1 MTAFATTDTIA
12 ARPEHPEIPEGTDA
26 LRFRRGRV
34 LRHALGIGWVIAA
47 GVCTLLPALHHGL
60 SLGPYDILT
69 RGGLTSVSG
78 TTVHNTV
85 SGDQIAEMIP
95 WTSLAWT
102 QVHHGHLPLWSSY
115 NGMGLPLA
123 FNWQSG
129 AFSLPALIGYL
140 VPLHLAYTAQ
150 ILVTLVLAGTGA
162 YFLASVLGAG
172 VIGSAM
178 AGTVFELSGDVMAW
192 LGWPHAAVISL
203 AGWLFAFAILI
214 VRGRHRARDTVLFA
228 AITAWA
234 IYAGEPEIFTI
245 LALSLAVFALC
256 MVVVERHGSGRSWRR
271 SLRPLLDMSLG
282 GVAGIALA
290 APLVLPGLQ
299 LLGASTRSNGTLLSS
314 TEVGRSLPPHD
325 LVHLLVQGYNGLPLA
340 GSQVFDDSIY
350 MDTAAYVGVIALAL
364 AVLAAVRHWRR
375 PAVAAFLAL
384 TGISLAVLFVPP
396 VEAVFIHL
404 PLVQTIDW
412 HRGLM
417 MLGLC
422 IAVLAGL
429 GTDTLVKET
438 SSRSALK
445 WVGGVLAVGMVLL
458 LLLWLFVGAGIGQL
472 ETRLRRDS
480 LQLPL
485 LTAGLALVTVVVC
498 LLWRAR
504 RREGRPNGSGGPL
517 LGRVAALVLLAL
529 ETVFLVASGAQLWSS
544 TPGGVVPTPAVRS
557 LARTVGNARVG
568 FGEFTCFLGPGIS
581 GLGVLPES
589 NILFGVHEFDI
600 YDPILPRAYVRSWA
614 QVSRTPAG
622 APIYNSFCPRVTT
635 AAEARRYGIQFV
647 LEPSG
652 AAGPAGA
659 VFVSRIGDE
668 LLYRIPGSS
677 DGVLVPMSRAGSP
690 PPADAIGRSVDVSQT
705 APSSFRVTTSAP
717 HRTEL
722 RLRITDVPGW
732 HATIDGRPLAVM
744 SFAGVMLQAVIPP
757 GHHVVELHYWPTL
770 FTVGIVVALL
780 AVLVLAAVLVI
791 AAFRRD

>member
-1 MTAFATTDTIA
+1 MTAYPTTETIDA
-12 ARPEHPEIPEGTDA
+12 PPEHHEASPGTDA
-26 LRFRRGRV
+26 VRFGS
-34 LRHALGIGWVIAA
+34 RHALKHLMGIGWVIVA
-47 GVCTLLPALHHGL
+47 GLCTLLPALHHGL
-60 SLGPYDILT
+60 SLGPYDILSQS
-69 RGGLTSVSG
+69 GLTKVAG

-85 SGDQIAEMIP
+85 SGDQIAEIIP

-129 AFSLPALIGYL
+129 AFSLPALVGYL

-192 LGWPHAAVISL
+192 LGWPHAAVMSL

-214 VRGRHRARDTVLFA
+214 VRGRNRVRDTVLFS
-228 AITAWA
+228 AITALA

-245 LALSLAVFALC
+245 LAISLAVFAVC
-256 MVVVERHGSGRSWRR
+256 MVVVERRDSGRSWRR

-282 GVAGIALA
+282 GIAGIALA

-299 LLGASTRSNGTLLSS
+299 LLSASTRSNGMLLAT

-340 GSQVFDDSIY
+340 GNHVFDDAIY
-350 MDTAAYVGVIALAL
+350 MDTAAYVGLIAVAL
-364 AVLAAVRHWRR
+364 AVLGAVRHWRR
-375 PAVAAFLAL
+375 PAIAAFLAL
-384 TGISLAVLFVPP
+384 TGISLLVLFAPP
-396 VEAVFIHL
+396 VEAVLIHL

-429 GTDTLVKET
+429 GTDALVKAPH
-438 SSRSALK
+438 RISACKL
-445 WVGGVLAVGMVLL
+445 VGSVLAVGLAFL
-458 LLLWLFVGAGIGQL
+458 LLLWLFAGTGLGQV

-480 LQLPL
+480 LHLPL
-485 LTAGLALVTVVVC
+485 LTGGLAFVIVVAC
-498 LLWRAR
+498 AFWIAR
-504 RREGRPNGSGGPL
+504 RGEGRPPGTGWPRP
-517 LGRVAALVLLAL
+517 GRVAAVALLAL

-544 TPGGVVPTPAVRS
+544 TTGGVVPTPAVRS
-557 LARTVGNARVG
+557 LVHTVGNARVG

-589 NILFGVHEFDI
+589 NILFGVHEFDV
-600 YDPILPRAYVRSWA
+600 YDPILPRSYVQSWA
-614 QVSRTPAG
+614 QVSSTPAA
-622 APIYNSFCPRVTT
+622 APVYNSFCPRVTT
-635 AAEARRYGIQFV
+635 AAQARRFGIQFV
-647 LEPSG
+647 LEPNEL
-652 AAGPAGA
+652 AGPTGA
-659 VFVSRIGDE
+659 VFVRRIGDE
-668 LLYRIPGSS
+668 KLYRVPGSS
-677 DGVLVPMSRAGSP
+677 DGVLVPVRRAGAS
-690 PPADAIGRSVDVSQT
+690 PPADAAGRPVVVSQT
-705 APSSFRVTTSAP
+705 DPSSFRITASGNHQAV
-717 HRTEL
+717 L
-722 RLRITDVPGW
+722 RLRITDTPGW
-732 HATIDGRPLAVM
+732 RATIDGHPLAVTP
-744 SFAGVMLQAVIPP
+744 FAGAMLQAEIPP

-780 AVLVLAAVLVI
+780 AALALASMLLLAA
-791 AAFRRD
+791 FKRR